1 MSIGPFIPTPFS
13 TPVVAPEVSSYYRR
27 APYLSATEYV
37 NAPTA
42 VSVTSLIPGG
52 TQQQQL
58 QVLADTIMRASGWMD
73 EHCFHTADG
82 TLAASP
88 STESRWVRPKADGT
102 LVLPCK
108 YRPILEVDALA
119 YGSIP
124 SQLSSLTTAPDLVI
138 GFKTITVP
146 ATIMGAPA
154 GDFATFPVATSY
166 AGQIYAVWQYVNGY
180 PHTFLADDA
189 EQGATQV
196 TVGPVYGVYPNTQ
209 LTIHDGVNT
218 ETIAVGSISSDVIT
232 LAAGTTLANAHT
244 LPTAPDSIRVS
255 ALPWA
260 IEQAC
265 ISMTSC
271 LIKLRGTRA
280 MIPPMQPGAPPPR
293 EALVEAGGLEDFEVA
308 CKLLKPFTTV
318 TV

>member
-13 TPVVAPEVSSYYRR
+13 TPVVSPEVSSAYRR
-27 APYLSATEYV
+27 FPYLSPSEYV

-42 VSVTSLIPGG
+42 VGTNNLIPNGNA
-52 TQQQQL
+52 QDNL

-73 EHCFHTADG
+73 QHCFHTADG

-88 STESRWVRPKADGT
+88 STEAAWIRPKLNGSM
-102 LVLPCK
+102 VLTCK
-108 YRPILEVDALA
+108 YRPILEVDAIAL
-119 YGSIP
+119 GCNP
-124 SQLSSLTTAPDLVI
+124 GELSSLTTAPPLSI
-138 GFKTITVP
+138 GLKTITIPPV
-146 ATIMGAPA
+146 ALGAPA
-154 GDFATFPVATSY
+154 GDFLPFPLVGY
-166 AGQIYAVWQYVNGY
+166 GGQLYVVWQYVNGY
-180 PHTFLADDA
+180 PHTFLAADA
-189 EQGATQV
+189 EQGAASI
-196 TVGPVYGVYPNTQ
+196 TVGPIYGVYPNTQ
-209 LTIHDGVNT
+209 LTIHDGVST
-218 ETIAVGSISSDVIT
+218 ETITVGSIAGDVIT

-244 LPTAPDSIRVS
+244 LPDAPDSIRVS

-280 MIPPMQPGAPPPR
+280 LTLPTVPGAAPSK
-293 EALVEAGGLEDFEVA
+293 EALADAGGLEDYEVA

-318 TV
+318 TL